1 MLMRKAFPYRLRL
14 SKPGKDAALNRFA
27 GCCRFV
33 WNKALSL
40 QKERLD
46 SKNRVLSYPE
56 MAALLLAWKEEHP
69 FLKGAPSQALQQR
82 LMDLDKALHEA
93 LDPRNPKR
101 FPKFKK
107 KHTCRESFR
116 YPQGFAFKKN
126 RVYLPKFGWVRFYK
140 SRELSGTPKNVTV
153 FKKGSHW
160 FFSVQTELEV
170 ADPLHPS
177 TTTIGVDF
185 GVKRL
190 ITLSNGTGF
199 LPINALKKH
208 LESLGIAQRKLARM
222 VKRSNNWKKQKRTI
236 QNLHIRIAD
245 IRSDWLHRVSHYL
258 SKNHALIVLEDLGIK
273 SMSVSTQGTIDNP
286 GRNVRKKAGLNRAIL
301 DQGWGELMR
310 QIEYKQEWLGGMTVF
325 VDPAHTSQEC
335 SVCGHVSS
343 ENRPSRDL
351 FYCVQC
357 GHVENADENAAK
369 VVLSRVGHTRV
380 VCGSN
385 GDTIPSEAETETV
398 LS

>member
-1 MLMRKAFPYRLRL
+1 MLIRKAFQYRIRF
-14 SKPGKDAALNRFA
+14 SKPGEDAALTRFA

-46 SKNRVLSYPE
+46 SKKRILSYPE
-56 MAALLLAWKEEHP
+56 MADLLLVWKKEHP
-69 FLKGAPSQALQQR
+69 FLTEAPSQALQQR

-93 LDPRNPKR
+93 FDPHNPKR
-101 FPKFKK
+101 FPRFKK
-107 KHTCRESFR
+107 KHKCRESFR
-116 YPQGFAFKKN
+116 YPQGFAVKKN
-126 RVYLPKFGWVRFYK
+126 RVYLPKFGWARFYK
-140 SRELSGTPKNVTV
+140 SREISGNPKNVTV
-153 FKKGSHW
+153 SRKGGHW
-160 FFSVQTELEV
+160 FFSVQTEMEV
-170 ADPLHPS
+170 GGPVHPS
-177 TTTIGVDF
+177 KTQIGVDF

-190 ITLSNGTGF
+190 ITLSDGMGF

-208 LESLGIAQRKLARM
+208 LKGLRDAQRRLARM

-236 QNLHIRIAD
+236 RDIHIRIAD

-273 SMSVSTQGTIDNP
+273 DMSASAKGTIENP
-286 GRNVRKKAGLNRAIL
+286 GRNVRQKAGLNRAIL

-310 QIEYKQEWLGGMTVF
+310 QIQYKQEWLGGMTLF

-335 SVCGHVSS
+335 AVCGHVSP
-343 ENRPSRDL
+343 ENRQSRDL
-351 FYCVQC
+351 FNCVQC

-380 VCGSN
+380 ICVSN
-385 GDTIPSEAETETV
+385 GAVMPSEAETETV